1 MKTSTLLF
9 SSFLSFIFITA
20 QSQYSFE
27 VTKTGKGQPILLF
40 PGFACTADVFDDLI
54 PELQKNY
61 EVHAFTYAGFGDVPS
76 ISFPWLPQIKEEIE
90 QYVIQQHLKD
100 PIIIGHSMGGT
111 LGLWLTANSD
121 KYSHLIVIDALPAMG
136 ALMIPDF
143 NPDAL
148 QYDNPHSQQILAMD
162 KPAFAE
168 MADQSAAFMTSNL
181 QKQKV
186 ISHWIKSS
194 DRQTY
199 VNGYT
204 DLLKLDL
211 RDSLKKITTP
221 VTILAATQPYGKE
234 QAEITYK
241 KQYKNLKQYKLI
253 FAEGSRH
260 FIMFDRPDWLKEQIN
275 TVMKENE

>member
-1 MKTSTLLF
+1 MKTSTLLL
-9 SSFLSFIFITA
+9 SLFLSIIFISTQA
-20 QSQYSFE
+20 QNSFE

-40 PGFACTADVFDDLI
+40 PGFACTADVFEDLI

-61 EVHAFTYAGFGDVPS
+61 EVHAFTYAGFGGVPP
-76 ISFPWLPQIKEEIE
+76 ISFPWLPQIKEDIE
-90 QYVIQQHLKD
+90 QYIIQQHLKD

-111 LGLWLTANSD
+111 LGLWLTVNSD
-121 KYSHLIVIDALPAMG
+121 KYSQLIVIDSLPAMG

-143 NPDAL
+143 NPNAL
-148 QYDNPHSQQILAMD
+148 HYDNPHSQQILAMD
-162 KPAFAE
+162 EQAFAD
-168 MADQSAAFMTSNL
+168 MANQSAAFMTSNV

-186 ISHWIKSS
+186 ISHWIKTS

-211 RDSLKKITTP
+211 RDSLEKITTP

-241 KQYKNLKQYKLI
+241 QQYKNLKQYALI
-253 FAEGSRH
+253 FAAGSRH
-260 FIMFDRPDWLKEQIN
+260 FIMFDQPDWLKEQIN
-275 TVMKENE
+275 TVLKENE